1 MNISVMPSALG
12 TSNLIPYLPCVILT
26 SGVTSQPRRLM
37 WCTGSAPWAA
47 SSRDLYKVRWRSRH
61 VNQNCFGCFS
71 VNRFGLN
78 TKHPLLSGFILKYK
92 TENLLVLFESQ
103 PKFQRRKVTEL
114 NGIFSTSSKW
124 SFFKT
129 KYSTVLCDVSM
140 YVGRL
145 LSTKQGGCR
154 YTTYTYQLADPCHR
168 HSIKSLTHSTST
180 QLWHTS

>member
-1 MNISVMPSALG
+1 MLQRMNISVIPSALG

-78 TKHPLLSGFILKYK
+78 KQTNKKKFTSVNIYIKVWNRLSCWFCLKTIPNFKQEKLQNDMVLLPVLQNEVSLKKYSILQCY
-92 TENLLVLFESQ
+92 
-103 PKFQRRKVTEL
+103 
-114 NGIFSTSSKW
+114 SKW
-124 SFFKT
+124 LPGF
-129 KYSTVLCDVSM
+129 
-140 YVGRL
+140 
-145 LSTKQGGCR
+145 
-154 YTTYTYQLADPCHR
+154 
-168 HSIKSLTHSTST
+168 
-180 QLWHTS
+180 